1 MKRPIGYQ
9 VVDSNGN
16 YPDGFYSFE
25 ILKLSAALFLV
36 QQNKK
41 RWRLLPIFKG
51 DIEEP
56 TFVSYLV

>member
-9 VVDSNGN
+9 VVDGNGN
-16 YPDGFYSFE
+16 YPDGYYSFQ
-25 ILKLSAALFLV
+25 ILTLRESLSIF
-36 QQNKK
+36 QKDKK

-56 TFVSYLV
+56 TFI